1 MLAINGGTV
10 DLPAITQSS
19 LYLWGRRDVFVSV
32 CFVGGGLLLTDIVV
46 WMEACFSEKDS
57 FFKVRRRDHTELH
70 ALQTSPVIICQHWG

>member
-32 CFVGGGLLLTDIVV
+32 CFVGGGVV
-46 WMEACFSEKDS
+46 AD
-57 FFKVRRRDHTELH
+57 
-70 ALQTSPVIICQHWG
+70 